1 MNNIYKHIIFYI
13 KHFPEV
19 RIDDPFTFMQFVLAE
34 LQGKSQAWFE
44 ENCGRPSAK
53 ALRFFGGATW
63 IYFQIT
69 DKKSPLQFFYDGPS
83 DCQVSLDF
91 DKEGKLKDS
100 DYSGC

>member
-1 MNNIYKHIIFYI
+1 VSIPHILLFGGALFLAACGGSSYWDTSLD
-13 KHFPEV
+13 
-19 RIDDPFTFMQFVLAE
+19 RAE

-44 ENCGRPSAK
+44 ENWGRPSAK
-53 ALRFFGGATW
+53 AQRFFGGETW

-69 DKKSPLQFFYDGPS
+69 GKNPPLLFFYDGPS

>member
-1 MNNIYKHIIFYI
+1 MSILHILLFGGALFLAACGGSSYWDTSLD
-13 KHFPEV
+13 
-19 RIDDPFTFMQFVLAE
+19 RAE

-44 ENCGRPSAK
+44 ENWGRPSAK
-53 ALRFFGGATW
+53 AQRFFGGETW

-69 DKKSPLQFFYDGPS
+69 GKTPPLLFFYDGPS